1 MICSN
6 NVKLIEPLK
15 PYRWVGIDKDT
26 WKRVQL
32 SEKNAIND
40 AMHWHYDISV
50 LGYKY
55 NMNDV
60 MAAIGLV
67 QLEKLDDMNDRRRR
81 IISRYINGIKDIPEI
96 SLYLPY
102 TNNGDEAYWF
112 FAIRV
117 EDRDNLLI
125 HLKSKGIATGVHF
138 YPLTLRP
145 LYKNT
150 ILIVIL
156 QIPFGK
162 NF

>member
-1 MICSN
+1 
-6 NVKLIEPLK
+6 
-15 PYRWVGIDKDT
+15 
-26 WKRVQL
+26 
-32 SEKNAIND
+32 
-40 AMHWHYDISV
+40 MHWHYDISV

-125 HLKSKGIATGVHF
+125 HLKRKELLRVFTF
-138 YPLTLRP
+138 TLLRFS
-145 LYKNT
+145 LYTKNT